1 MPEKATLK
9 RARQDK
15 RAGKAPSTQAGE
27 FVREEI
33 HHVREGKH
41 GARSPKQAIA
51 IGLSKARRA
60 GVKLPPPRRGKASAR
75 TTKQARRDYSRG
87 QSHSRRRPS
96 GRRSR
101 AISNALKR
109 EGRTGASRKSL
120 ARQAHTTARK
130 RIAAGKREKGD
141 QESEIIQTKDGD
153 LDRLVSTNGR
163 ALTPEQEA
171 REDERVKR
179 LLNNPNE
186 QRKLQRDREQDAQK
200 SERMLK
206 MLPQAVIAAYG
217 ERRGEL
223 VELTFKPNP
232 GFQPSTHEGQV
243 FHAMEGAIWVNDK
256 QNRLAEIS
264 GRLTQEVKFGLGL
277 LGHLDKGGRFQVK
290 QSEIQPGY
298 WEVTLLNIDMRGR
311 ALFFKTIG
319 VQQHEI
325 RTDFQRVPDNL

>member
-1 MPEKATLK
+1 MPVPQTRLVIVAAVLILEFLLPSSL
-9 RARQDK
+9 RADQQLAANALLRKVVDNELRAQAQD
-15 RAGKAPSTQAGE
+15 
-27 FVREEI
+27 
-33 HHVREGKH
+33 
-41 GARSPKQAIA
+41 
-51 IGLSKARRA
+51 
-60 GVKLPPPRRGKASAR
+60 
-75 TTKQARRDYSRG
+75 
-87 QSHSRRRPS
+87 HSRWMYRRK
-96 GRRSR
+96 
-101 AISNALKR
+101 I
-109 EGRTGASRKSL
+109 
-120 ARQAHTTARK
+120 
-130 RIAAGKREKGD
+130 IAAGKREKGD

-153 LDRLVSTNGR
+153 LDRLVSMNGR

-325 RTDFQRVPDNL
+325 RTDFQRVPDNLTLAQGAERLRLQTHAAR